1 MEFGILAA
9 MYKWSFAVLL
19 VISCGSHPSPVPH
32 HVVPGADTVSKS
44 SIVDKGPILPAPKK
58 STPPESYTIDLNND
72 GVPDTITVATS
83 LGDLHIFDTIRISI
97 AHFGSTTFVSDSTA
111 PWTNVD
117 QWFLSSN
124 TNAVVTGRF
133 FVARTT
139 LQSVLLLFGDLD
151 GAGERS
157 NFSIIDIEHNVPKL
171 VLNQNER
178 HLAIEAP
185 VGLRDVDSNG
195 RFEFVFRHIFEF
207 DGKPDT
213 LGGKIG
219 PYSPYYVFT
228 VDSACV
234 LNRPLTKRYNEK
246 YYVFAGYGYDEK
258 VKVFYPNDDS
268 RERLWK

>member
-1 MEFGILAA
+1 M
-9 MYKWSFAVLL
+9 
-19 VISCGSHPSPVPH
+19 PVH
-32 HVVPGADTVSKS
+32 KQ
-44 SIVDKGPILPAPKK
+44 

-72 GVPDTITVATS
+72 GVPDTITIATS
-83 LGDLHIFDTIRISI
+83 RGDLLFFDTIHISI
-97 AHFGSTTFVSDSTA
+97 AHFGSSTFVTDTTD
-111 PWTNVD
+111 PWANVD

-133 FVARTT
+133 FVASTK

-157 NFSIIDIEHNVPKL
+157 NFSIIDIEANKPKL
-171 VLNQNER
+171 VLNQNQR

-185 VGLRDVDSNG
+185 LGLRDVDSDG
-195 RFEFVFRHIFEF
+195 RFEFIYRQILEYN
-207 DGKPDT
+207 GAPDT

-219 PYSPYYVFT
+219 GYCPYFVYT

-234 LNRPLTKRYNEK
+234 LNRPLTKRYNETH
-246 YYVFAGYGYDEK
+246 YVFAGYSSDENI
-258 VKVFYPNDDS
+258 KVFYPNDDS